1 MCVCSAMHAPLLVKV
16 LLWNYINQ
24 EKCPPELYRGNEEA
38 GLLSSVTS
46 AMACQSYTCF
56 KLFF

>member
-1 MCVCSAMHAPLLVKV
+1 MVKV

-24 EKCPPELYRGNEEA
+24 EKCPPELYRGSEEA

-46 AMACQSYTCF
+46 AVACECT
-56 KLFF
+56 FFFMTQLPTDL